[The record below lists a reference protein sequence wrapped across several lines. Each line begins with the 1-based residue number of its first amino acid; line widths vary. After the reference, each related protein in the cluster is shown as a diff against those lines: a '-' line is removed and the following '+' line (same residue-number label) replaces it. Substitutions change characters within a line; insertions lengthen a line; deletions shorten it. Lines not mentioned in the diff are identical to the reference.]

1 MENMMKDRIRDIA
14 LDCMVRYINDGDAWS
29 FTTDELEKFG
39 ETIVRECCKVMDD
52 TAKEAKENF
61 TYMGDDVPTSVHQI
75 KILKHFG
82 VEE

>member
-1 MENMMKDRIRDIA
+1 MNDRIRDIA

-39 ETIVRECCKVMDD
+39 ETIVRECAAVCYEHSFNAGDVD
-52 TAKEAKENF
+52 TPMGFAYSEC
-61 TYMGDDVPTSVHQI
+61 GDDI
-75 KILKHFG
+75 KRSFG